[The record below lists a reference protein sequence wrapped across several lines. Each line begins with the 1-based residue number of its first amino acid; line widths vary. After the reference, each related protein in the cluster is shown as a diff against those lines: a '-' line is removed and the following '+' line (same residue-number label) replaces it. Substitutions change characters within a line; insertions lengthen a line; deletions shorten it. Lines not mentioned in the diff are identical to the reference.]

1 MTTVP
6 TEPVLAA
13 LEQQVACYQRLAKL
27 AELQHVYVQQG
38 QTEQLL
44 DVLGQ
49 RQTVLNELAVLER
62 TVRPAKGAWAAFAA
76 ALPPDRRARAEAHL
90 AETRRLLEQITAA
103 DRNDTLV
110 LQQRQLTLGKQ
121 INQAAAARQVN
132 RSYAAA
138 AYGRPASNMNV
149 RR

>member
-1 MTTVP
+1 MTP
-6 TEPVLAA
+6 AQHQPVLAA
-13 LEQQVACYQRLAKL
+13 LEQQVACYRQLAKL
-27 AELQHVYVQQG
+27 AELQHEHVQQA
-38 QTEQLL
+38 QTEALL
-44 DVLGQ
+44 DVLGK
-49 RQTVLNELAVLER
+49 RQAVLADLAALER
-62 TVRPAKGAWAAFAA
+62 VIRPAKAAWPAFAA
-76 ALPPDRRARAEAHL
+76 ALPADRRSQAEAHL
-90 AETRRLLEQITAA
+90 AETRQLLEQITAA

-132 RSYAAA
+132 RNYAAA